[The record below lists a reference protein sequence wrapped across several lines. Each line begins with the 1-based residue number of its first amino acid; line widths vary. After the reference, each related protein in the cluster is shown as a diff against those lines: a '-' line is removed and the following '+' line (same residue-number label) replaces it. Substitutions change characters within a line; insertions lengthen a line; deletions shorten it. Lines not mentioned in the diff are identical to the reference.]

1 MQSGSIRLRVTPSQ
15 LQNQAQEVTKQIQTM
30 ENAFTEL
37 EQLIEKTSFYWI
49 GEAGDLHRRKYQEG
63 KETINEMLRRWKEHP
78 NDLMQMAGV
87 YSETEQKLEELASV
101 LPDDVIV

>member
-30 ENAFTEL
+30 ENTFTEL

-49 GEAGDLHRRKYQEG
+49 GEAGDLHRKKYQEG
-63 KETINEMLRRWKEHP
+63 KETIDEMLRRWKEHP
-78 NDLMQMAGV
+78 KDLLQMAGV